1 MSHKLV
7 SNFIGYRTK
16 PDKTNVNKRAL
27 IAGSRNVLIN
37 DAEKIVVRGGY
48 SLDGAAASNTTPI
61 LKSFDWKTSR
71 GNERNLRVYDD
82 ELEVRFIDADGD
94 VNWLRVADSWAT
106 TDFQF
111 ASWWDDTEKKQVLLF
126 VVGDDNTYMWGG
138 GVAEV
143 LSVTSNTIKKKG
155 SGSWVSAGFFN
166 IGNKTISIDGT
177 EYAYTGGETTTTLTG
192 VTPNPVT
199 GGVAAGDFAIQKI
212 VTSANSP
219 AADFVS
225 TFIKVLNNQAYIGSS
240 TSNLVYI
247 SSNSDYTDFSFSSPR
262 VPGEGEL
269 FTLDDVCRGF
279 APLYKEM
286 IMFSGDDDVFRTFFE
301 QLDVGGTLVETLK
314 SKKLSTSTGESA
326 FSGDFIAEV
335 GSSVVYLTVD
345 KRLRLIQ
352 QSQQLESPII
362 EDLSDPIKTDFDNAT
377 WTGGHIKSN
386 KNRIYVCDPNDS
398 KVYILET
405 RQTAVGTTLPD
416 GFKRFW
422 QAPQLLPVRRFAI
435 IGSDLHGHSNESSET
450 YKLFTGTSDKG
461 LPIGVIANLAYR
473 SYGKRSEYKSFD
485 EWYVEGYIKSNTT
498 LKVFLL
504 YDFDGSK
511 GVVEK
516 EVNGTDDDILF
527 KPSSGGALGD
537 NPLGDSPLGDLPEEE
552 ADNQKF
558 RKFFDVVAKD
568 FYEVGVSFRTDKVDY
583 YWEILATGGNVVL
596 TNKQQTKQR
605 S

>member
-27 IAGSRNVLIN
+27 IVGSQNVLIN

-48 SLDGAAASNTTPI
+48 ELDGADASNTTPI

-94 VNWLRVADSWAT
+94 INWLRVADSWAT
-106 TDFQF
+106 TEFQF
-111 ASWWDDTEKKQVLLF
+111 APWWDDTEKKQVLLF
-126 VVGDDNTYMWGG
+126 IVGDSKIYNWGG
-138 GVAEV
+138 GVAEI
-143 LSVTSNTIKKKG
+143 LSVTSNTITKKG

-166 IGNKTISIDGT
+166 TNNKMILIDGV

-192 VTPNPVT
+192 VTPDPSS

-212 VTSANSP
+212 ITHNVEP
-219 AADFVS
+219 AAGF
-225 TFIKVLNNQAYIGSS
+225 TNNFIKVLNNQAYIGSS

-247 SSNSDYTDFSFSSPR
+247 SANDDYIDFTFSSPR

-286 IMFSGDDDVFRTFFE
+286 IMFSGDNDIFRTFFE
-301 QLDVGGTLVETLK
+301 QFDVGGTLVETLQ

-326 FSGDFIAEV
+326 FSADFIAEA

-352 QSQQLESPII
+352 QSQQLESPTI
-362 EDLSDPIKTDFDNAT
+362 EDLSDPIKPDFDNAT

-386 KNRIYVCDPNDS
+386 KNRIYICDPNAS

-405 RQTAVGTTLPD
+405 RQTPS

-422 QAPQLLPVRRFAI
+422 QTPQLLPVRKFAI
-435 IGSDLHGHSNESSET
+435 IDSDFYGHSNESSET
-450 YKLFTGTSDKG
+450 YKLFTGTSDNG
-461 LPIGVIANLAYR
+461 LPIHHIANLAYR
-473 SYGKRSEYKSFD
+473 SYGDRDELKSFD

-498 LKVFLL
+498 LKVTLL
-504 YDFDGSK
+504 YDFDGFT
-511 GVVEK
+511 GELEK
-516 EVNGTDDDILF
+516 KIKGTDSNILF
-527 KPSSGGALGD
+527 NPSSSGALGD
-537 NPLGDSPLGDLPEEE
+537 NPLGDSPLGDQPTEE
-552 ADNQKF
+552 DTTPKF
-558 RKFFDVVAKD
+558 RKFIDVVAKD
-568 FYEVGVSFRTDKVDY
+568 FYEVAVKFESDKVNY

-596 TNKQQTKQR
+596 PNKKPVKQR